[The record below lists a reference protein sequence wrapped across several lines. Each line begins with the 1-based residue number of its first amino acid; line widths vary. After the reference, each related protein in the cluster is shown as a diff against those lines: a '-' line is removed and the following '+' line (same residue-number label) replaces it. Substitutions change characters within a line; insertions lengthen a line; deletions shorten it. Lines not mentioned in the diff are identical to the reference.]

1 MMMGVRRMASRFEAG
16 GGPRTPLQS
25 APLRADTHSPAHSP
39 AHLPAQ
45 STVRSSVR
53 AEVRAALRP
62 RVHAIARP
70 LSRVARVL
78 AVSATLLVAA
88 CGGDSTPRRVV
99 IPSGATFRVAA
110 DSLARRGVIRFPRAF
125 RAYASWTK
133 RDRAIK
139 AGTYEF
145 RSEQGWGELLD
156 ALAAG
161 RGLVHTF
168 TIPEG
173 YDLKA
178 IAPVIARSLDV
189 PVESVQVA
197 VRDTALRNR
206 LDIPT
211 PTLEGYLFPDTY
223 TFPPGATARDAV
235 ETMVQRFETIWKP
248 AWDSAA
254 RAMALTRNDVMALAA
269 IIEKEARLPEERPV
283 ISAVYHNRLKIGM
296 KLQADP
302 TVQYAMGRHV
312 ERVLFKDL
320 EIDSK
325 YNTYK
330 YAGLPPGPIASPGAA
345 SIEAAVYPASVP
357 YLYFVAHP
365 DGHHEFRTTFKE
377 HSEAIRSVRASARA
391 SKGSTRTPAK
401 R

>member
-1 MMMGVRRMASRFEAG
+1 MMKWLARVASNVESGGDPESPSAPSSRRMVPEPLVR
-16 GGPRTPLQS
+16 GPVRVTR
-25 APLRADTHSPAHSP
+25 AVRALRAS
-39 AHLPAQ
+39 
-45 STVRSSVR
+45 
-53 AEVRAALRP
+53 AL
-62 RVHAIARP
+62 
-70 LSRVARVL
+70 LFL
-78 AVSATLLVAA
+78 AA
-88 CGGDSTPRRVV
+88 CGGDGVPRRVV
-99 IPSGATFRVAA
+99 IPTGASFRVAA
-110 DSLARRGVIRFPRAF
+110 DSLARRGIIRFPRAF
-125 RAYASWTK
+125 RAYASWTR
-133 RDRAIK
+133 RDRAIR
-139 AGTYEF
+139 AGTYQF
-145 RSEQGWGELLD
+145 RSDQGWGELLD

-173 YDLKA
+173 FSIGS

-189 PVESVQVA
+189 PIDSVQAA
-197 VRDTALRNR
+197 VRDTALLNR
-206 LDIPT
+206 LDVPT

-235 ETMVQRFETIWKP
+235 QVMVRRFETIWKP

-254 RAMALTRNDVMALAA
+254 RAMAFSRNDIMSLAA

-302 TVQYAMGRHV
+302 TVQYALGRHV

-330 YAGLPPGPIASPGAA
+330 YPGLPPGPIASPGAA

-365 DGHHEFRTTFKE
+365 DGHHEFRTTFRE
-377 HSEAIRSVRASARA
+377 HAEAIRQVRADARA
-391 SKGSTRTPAK
+391 AKNGARPA